1 MDCKRELLWSW
12 ETFSRSRTMPFNL
25 EIINLEVEEHE
36 LRVRIQGLP
45 FPCTSCVNLAKLLGS
60 SVVWFLHP

>member
-1 MDCKRELLWSW
+1 
-12 ETFSRSRTMPFNL
+12 MPFNL